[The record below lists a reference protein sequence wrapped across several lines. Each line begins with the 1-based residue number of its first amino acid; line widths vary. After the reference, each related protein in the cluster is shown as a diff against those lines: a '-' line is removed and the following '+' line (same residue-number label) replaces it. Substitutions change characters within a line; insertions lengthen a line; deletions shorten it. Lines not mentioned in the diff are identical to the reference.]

1 MSKRLVSA
9 AKIEQRLAA
18 VEGNEWDSESS
29 GEEAV
34 EEDDLMT
41 LPEAKPLGSRRK
53 QAKVDKSTSH
63 GLSSVVYVGHI
74 PHGFYEEQ
82 MRGFFSQFGDVS
94 FFLYLHLTVESEFGE
109 ILWYN
114 QSFSHSRWSA
124 FACHAQKGQAVQK
137 DTHLWNSRMPKI
149 PK

>member
-29 GEEAV
+29 GEEAT

-41 LPEAKPLGSRRK
+41 LPETKPLGSRRK
-53 QAKVDKSTSH
+53 QSKIESSTSN

-94 FFLYLHLTVESEFGE
+94 F
-109 ILWYN
+109 
-114 QSFSHSRWSA
+114 
-124 FACHAQKGQAVQK
+124 
-137 DTHLWNSRMPKI
+137 
-149 PK
+149 